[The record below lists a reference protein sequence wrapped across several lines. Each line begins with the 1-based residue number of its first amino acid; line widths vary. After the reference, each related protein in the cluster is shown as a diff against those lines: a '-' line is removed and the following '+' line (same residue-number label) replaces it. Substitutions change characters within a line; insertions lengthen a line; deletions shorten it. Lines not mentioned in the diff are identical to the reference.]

1 MPRKRVNL
9 RRNQNKSTARDRRLQ
24 AKQNRKTPQVSTKE
38 NKMLREIRIKINEWS
53 KSKNDIRIALRNFID
68 VAGELKAQF
77 HKPKIL
83 LGELGIER
91 SAEDM
96 SYLYKLIRAV
106 HVEFILN
113 LEKGEVPY
121 SVLAALPKKNLLEI
135 WESANKLKEDRP
147 YPSEKDIAKAKKNAK
162 KISCKEAMAKR
173 DEYLKD
179 ITDESED
186 ESSENEDKVTPNLR
200 RDILKLS
207 SEDPKKTE
215 IMFNIFEYLERKELL
230 KILAIMKNFTP
241 TEIEKT
247 INKLKKKYPIVNDSQ
262 SDLADVQALAVYK
275 KTVRGKR

>member
-1 MPRKRVNL
+1 MPRKRANL
-9 RRNQNKSTARDRRLQ
+9 RKNQNKSTARNRRLQ

-135 WESANKLKEDRP
+135 WESANELKEDRP

-162 KISCKEAMAKR
+162 KISSEEAMAKH
-173 DEYLKD
+173 DEYLED
-179 ITDESED
+179 VDESED
-186 ESSENEDKVTPNLR
+186 EVSEHEDKVTPNLR

-207 SEDPKKTE
+207 REGPKKTE

>member
-9 RRNQNKSTARDRRLQ
+9 RRNQNKSTARNRRLQ

-135 WESANKLKEDRP
+135 WESANELKEDRP

-162 KISCKEAMAKR
+162 KISSEEAMAKH
-173 DEYLKD
+173 DEYLED
-179 ITDESED
+179 VDESED
-186 ESSENEDKVTPNLR
+186 EVSEHEDKVTPNLR
-200 RDILKLS
+200 RD
-207 SEDPKKTE
+207 
-215 IMFNIFEYLERKELL
+215 
-230 KILAIMKNFTP
+230 
-241 TEIEKT
+241 
-247 INKLKKKYPIVNDSQ
+247 
-262 SDLADVQALAVYK
+262 DLVK
-275 KTVRGKR
+275 